1 MSAASK
7 GLYLRRRQRRCHGGV
22 LVIAMILLVVIGLTA
37 AASMRHTLSN
47 ERAVNN
53 LRLEALA
60 QQFAELGLRYCEYQM
75 QLPEANR
82 ANAHLEGL
90 DAASPGM
97 GEEWRDRASW
107 PEPLALG
114 VTAPT
119 PTSVVPVAL
128 HVPDNWVTVLTAE
141 SQPFKLNGKPQCF
154 VEKTTGTTSGEI
166 YRVTAR
172 GFSPD
177 YAEDRATRGAI
188 QGSVVWLQSDLVFP

>member
-1 MSAASK
+1 MSAASR
-7 GLYLRRRQRRCHGGV
+7 GLPPGGRRRRPQGGV

-47 ERAVNN
+47 ERAAHN

-75 QLPEANR
+75 QLPKENR
-82 ANAHLEGL
+82 ATTHLEGL
-90 DAASPGM
+90 DAASPGA
-97 GEEWRDRASW
+97 GNDWRDRARW
-107 PEPLALG
+107 PAPLAPEA
-114 VTAPT
+114 TAPT
-119 PTSVVPVAL
+119 ATSAAPAAL
-128 HVPDNWVTVLTAE
+128 HIPDNWVATLAPR
-141 SQPFKLNGKPQCF
+141 SRPFMLNGKPQCF
-154 VEKTTGTTSGEI
+154 VEKTTATAGGDI

-177 YAEDRATRGAI
+177 YAEDSATQGVV